1 MSETAPAAPTD
12 TILVEFPATEGYRG
26 VGRLVLG
33 GLASRFELPVDRV
46 EDLLLAVES
55 LLAHG
60 VAGETVILTVDA
72 GEDALRV
79 RLGPLADG
87 GGVSDPAVAR
97 VLRPLVDEER
107 THREPRRGYDGQ
119 ADAGPAGSTLSGGA
133 RGGTPARGGQAAAA
147 ASE

>member
-1 MSETAPAAPTD
+1 MSSPVSSSPPD

-60 VAGETVILTVDA
+60 IAGETVSLSVDA
-72 GEDALRV
+72 AEDALCV
-79 RLGPLADG
+79 RCGPLSDG
-87 GGVSDPAVAR
+87 GVADPALAR
-97 VLRPLVDEER
+97 VLERLVDEA
-107 THREPRRGYDGQ
+107 TDVTRESD
-119 ADAGPAGSTLSGGA
+119 
-133 RGGTPARGGQAAAA
+133 QAAFAELTVLAA
-147 ASE
+147 RHPRAG

>member
-1 MSETAPAAPTD
+1 VSDSTASATPTD

-60 VAGETVILTVDA
+60 VDGETVMLTVDA
-72 GEDALRV
+72 GEEALRV

-87 GGVSDPAVAR
+87 GVVSDPAVAR
-97 VLRPLVDEER
+97 VLRPLVDEATDVAPQEDGAAFAELR
-107 THREPRRGYDGQ
+107 VEARHRRDG
-119 ADAGPAGSTLSGGA
+119 
-133 RGGTPARGGQAAAA
+133 
-147 ASE
+147 

>member
-1 MSETAPAAPTD
+1 MSDPTIPATTTD
-12 TILVEFPATEGYRG
+12 TVLVEFPATEGYRT

-46 EDLLLAVES
+46 EDMLLAVES

-60 VAGETVILTVDA
+60 VDGETVTLTVEA

-87 GGVSDPAVAR
+87 GVGDPAVAR
-97 VLRPLVDEER
+97 VLRQLVDEATDVTADDDRAAFAELVVAAR
-107 THREPRRGYDGQ
+107 HRRDG
-119 ADAGPAGSTLSGGA
+119 
-133 RGGTPARGGQAAAA
+133 
-147 ASE
+147 

>member
-1 MSETAPAAPTD
+1 MSDPSTPATPTD
-12 TILVEFPATEGYRG
+12 TVLVEFPATEGYRG

-60 VAGETVILTVDA
+60 VDGETVSLTVDA
-72 GEDALRV
+72 GADALRV

-87 GGVSDPAVAR
+87 GVSDPALAR
-97 VLRPLVDEER
+97 ILGALVDEATDVPAEHGAPFAELLVEAR
-107 THREPRRGYDGQ
+107 HREDG
-119 ADAGPAGSTLSGGA
+119 
-133 RGGTPARGGQAAAA
+133 
-147 ASE
+147 

>member
-1 MSETAPAAPTD
+1 MSDSTARATPTD
-12 TILVEFPATEGYRG
+12 TVLVEFPATEGYRG

-60 VAGETVILTVDA
+60 VDGETVILTVDA

-87 GGVSDPAVAR
+87 VVSDSAVAR
-97 VLRPLVDEER
+97 ILRPLVDEATDVIRKDDGAAFAELLVEAR
-107 THREPRRGYDGQ
+107 HRRDG
-119 ADAGPAGSTLSGGA
+119 
-133 RGGTPARGGQAAAA
+133 
-147 ASE
+147 

>member
-1 MSETAPAAPTD
+1 MSDPTTPATPTD
-12 TILVEFPATEGYRG
+12 TVLVEFPATEGYRG

-60 VAGETVILTVDA
+60 VDGETVSLTVDA
-72 GEDALRV
+72 GADALRV

-87 GGVSDPAVAR
+87 GASDPALAR
-97 VLRPLVDEER
+97 ILGPLVDEATDVPAER
-107 THREPRRGYDGQ
+107 GAPFAELLVEARHREDG
-119 ADAGPAGSTLSGGA
+119 
-133 RGGTPARGGQAAAA
+133 
-147 ASE
+147 